1 MNTDLRKYQDRA
13 KKYWFIDG
21 LAEIGLGLISIW
33 LAILFSIENL
43 FDQTPIRDLS
53 FFLMAFLGA
62 LAVRLLIKRLK
73 EHSTYPR
80 TGYISN
86 KQGKGNKKLI
96 LISLAFTAVLLLLQL
111 FMLLN
116 SALPVV
122 AGPLVGG
129 LIFAFI
135 FTMFAYRSLVYQFQ
149 FFAILS
155 LLTGGI
161 LSLSSINDLIGA
173 AILSAVN
180 GFILIASG
188 GIRRWSYLLNNHLP
202 GGNNGS

>member
-1 MNTDLRKYQDRA
+1 MNTDLGKYQDRA

-21 LAEIGLGLISIW
+21 LAEIGFGLICIW
-33 LAILFSIENL
+33 LALLFSIENL
-43 FDQTPIRDLS
+43 FDQTPFRDLS
-53 FFLMAFLGA
+53 FFLLAFLGA
-62 LAVRLLIKRLK
+62 LALRLLIQRLK

-80 TGYISN
+80 TGYLSY
-86 KQGKGNKKLI
+86 KQGIRNKKMVR
-96 LISLAFTAVLLLLQL
+96 ISLAFTAVLLLLQL
-111 FMLLN
+111 FLLLN

-135 FTMFAYRSLVYQFQ
+135 FTMFAYRSLVFQFQ
-149 FFAILS
+149 LFAILN

-161 LSLSSINDLIGA
+161 LSLSSVNDLIGA
-173 AILSAVN
+173 AILSALN

-188 GIRRWSYLLNNHLP
+188 GIRRWSYLQNNPLP
-202 GGNNGS
+202 GGNDGS